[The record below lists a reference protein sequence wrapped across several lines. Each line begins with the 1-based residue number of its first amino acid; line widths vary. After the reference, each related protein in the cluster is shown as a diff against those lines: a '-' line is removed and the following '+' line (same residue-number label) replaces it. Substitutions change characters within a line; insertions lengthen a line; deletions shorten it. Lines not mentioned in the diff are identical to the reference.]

1 MAVLIKP
8 AGVTA
13 VWGVVT
19 AEGDTFAAAKVQS
32 MSVKH
37 GAEQEPL
44 PDKQGETTGLAIYD
58 AKDELT
64 VEVIVETATPE
75 PALGDA
81 LKVDAV
87 EGIVLGSEKKWEN
100 KGWKKLA
107 ITGTKFHAFPAAT

>member
-13 VWGVVT
+13 VWGVV
-19 AEGDTFAAAKVQS
+19 AETGDTFAEAKVQS

-37 GAEQEPL
+37 SAEQEPL

-64 VEVIVETATPE
+64 VELIMETAITP
-75 PALGDA
+75 PAIGADLVVGG
-81 LKVDAV
+81 VTGV
-87 EGIVLGSEKKWEN
+87 VLNVEKKWEN
-100 KGWKKLA
+100 KGWKKLSV
-107 ITGTKFHAFPAAT
+107 TGTKFHAFPAAT